1 MLNWK
6 TFLQKSPQQRFLLIL
21 GLVMFTFYLVLGVL
35 LIIGN
40 DILREF
46 PSWARYTLGAL
57 LIVYAAIRFVR
68 IINPSED

>member
-1 MLNWK
+1 
-6 TFLQKSPQQRFLLIL
+6 
-21 GLVMFTFYLVLGVL
+21 MFTFYLVLGVL

-46 PSWARYTLGAL
+46 PSWGRYTLGAL

-68 IINPSED
+68 IINPGED